1 MDRKKKRKIF
11 FEKLKEFKG
20 PFEWQLSHYWGSR
33 RKERS
38 GKLIRGKKWLKN
50 SLPVEGSYSG
60 LRSTEFQIR
69 KTHRPTPK
77 HIKIKMPTI
86 KDNERPLKVA
96 RQKKVIMFK
105 ETCIRVLLT
114 S

>member
-1 MDRKKKRKIF
+1 MENLSDEKSAWKIPY
-11 FEKLKEFKG
+11 LG
-20 PFEWQLSHYWGSR
+20 
-33 RKERS
+33 KERHP
-38 GKLIRGKKWLKN
+38 G
-50 SLPVEGSYSG
+50 P
-60 LRSTEFQIR
+60 RSTEFQIR